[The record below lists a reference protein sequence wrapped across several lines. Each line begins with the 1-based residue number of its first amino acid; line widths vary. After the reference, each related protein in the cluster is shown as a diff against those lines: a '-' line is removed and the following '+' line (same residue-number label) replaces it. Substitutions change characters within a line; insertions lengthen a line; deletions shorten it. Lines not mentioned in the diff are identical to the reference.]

1 MSINNSEEFKFE
13 QNHKVYSIIISI
25 QEDQLCLILI
35 FYSSIPK
42 KYSGFFS
49 LNELRISSKIF
60 EHTQSLFEAKEII
73 KRTVIKKQLLIDD
86 DEFRTRITF
95 DTGLGHNSVPFPIIL
110 FRDSDD
116 KRPVIS
122 NYIKNNEINNE
133 NKDPEDNLKK
143 SFINK
148 IGMNNNNINKFN
160 NNINMNSN
168 NNNNILRASIG
179 NNINNK
185 MINNV
190 ESNGQVQF
198 NNSMKLTSSKIFLN
212 NNMNDIKQN
221 MTTINNL
228 KYKEVDLINNIN
240 NKATIENGL
249 NNYNE
254 RNKNKDFVA
263 LNNNILYNIYN
274 NMNEN
279 KNINSS
285 FYKDLN
291 KSFSLEKN
299 QNQFIHVNN
308 TNINKNTN
316 TNNIPIIR
324 GIRNNIDNNI
334 SESNII
340 QVQNINNINSINPMN
355 LQYVNTNTNINKPI
369 NPPFANPNPYILK
382 NNNINSNIPIKPI
395 QPINAI
401 NPIQPQDNNKL
412 LQIPNPHPT
421 TKINP
426 NLNTYNKNLQMP
438 IQQIKVINPAQT
450 QIPIQPQNNPI
461 MLKNNKYPNYNPNIQ
476 PKPVLN
482 QAIVADN
489 QSFHTAP
496 IQRNVVQIPNIDQ
509 KINQNLLFNDNK
521 RKTSYKI
528 NKNENMRLSL
538 SDESDEENILDNNL
552 DEYNKSGN
560 QPYRFKN
567 LLIHGSKKVKGN
579 LEKFKKNQNLGDY
592 HPSGTKFVSYLK
604 FPETKKNISNKS
616 LTLSTISSS
625 ITSGS
630 NRVIGIEKNI
640 IKHPGEL
647 EEISS
652 RLQRLLNKKNIKY
665 KIIFRSNF
673 DGDLAQSFHQKC
685 DKIKNTLILIKA
697 SGNKRFGGFTS
708 ETWDGNDINKKDDHS
723 FIFSID
729 KMKVYDVIEGE
740 NAINCNPDLGP
751 VFVNQIKLLDKFF
764 TQGGTTCKK
773 GKNFKTTEDFEI
785 TDGAEKF
792 GVKEVEV
799 YQIK

>member
-25 QEDQLCLILI
+25 QEDQLCLVLI

-116 KRPVIS
+116 KRPVLP
-122 NYIKNNEINNE
+122 NFIKNNDINNDM
-133 NKDPEDNLKK
+133 KDPEDNLKK

-148 IGMNNNNINKFN
+148 IGMNNNNINKYN
-160 NNINMNSN
+160 NNINMNANS
-168 NNNNILRASIG
+168 NNILRASIG

-190 ESNGQVQF
+190 TSNGHVQF

-221 MTTINNL
+221 MTNIDNL
-228 KYKEVDLINNIN
+228 KYKEIDLRNNIN
-240 NKATIENGL
+240 NKTTFENGM
-249 NNYNE
+249 NNYNNKL
-254 RNKNKDFVA
+254 NKNKDFVA
-263 LNNNILYNIYN
+263 MNNNILYNIYN

-279 KNINSS
+279 RNINSS
-285 FYKDLN
+285 FYKDLS
-291 KSFSLEKN
+291 KSFSLESN
-299 QNQFIHVNN
+299 QNPMININN
-308 TNINKNTN
+308 TNINNN

-324 GIRNNIDNNI
+324 GVRNNIDNNI
-334 SESNII
+334 SESNIMPI
-340 QVQNINNINSINPMN
+340 QNINNINNNNPINLKNP
-355 LQYVNTNTNINKPI
+355 NTNINKPI
-369 NPPFANPNPYILK
+369 NPLFANSNPYI
-382 NNNINSNIPIKPI
+382 NNNIPI
-395 QPINAI
+395 QKMQPIQQI
-401 NPIQPQDNNKL
+401 NQIQPQNKNKL
-412 LQIPNPHPT
+412 LSNPNLVN
-421 TKINP
+421 KINP
-426 NLNTYNKNLQMP
+426 NPNVNNNLQIQM
-438 IQQIKVINPAQT
+438 QQIKAINPAQT
-450 QIPIQPQNNPI
+450 QMPIQPQNNQMI
-461 MLKNNKYPNYNPNIQ
+461 FQNKYPNYQPNIPQ
-476 PKPVLN
+476 KPVIN

-496 IQRNVVQIPNIDQ
+496 IQRNVVQIPNTDQ
-509 KINQNLLFNDNK
+509 KINQNLLFNDKK
-521 RKTSYKI
+521 RKTYNKVI
-528 NKNENMRLSL
+528 KNENMRLTL
-538 SDESDEENILDNNL
+538 SDDSEEENNYDNNI
-552 DEYNKSGN
+552 DEYNKTGD

-567 LLIHGSKKVKGN
+567 LIIHGSKKVKGN

-592 HPSGTKFVSYLK
+592 RPSGTKFVSYLK

-665 KIIFRSNF
+665 KIIFRSNI
-673 DGDLAQSFHQKC
+673 DGDLAQTFHQKC

-708 ETWDGNDINKKDDHS
+708 ETWDGDDVNKKDDKS

-729 KMKVYDVIEGE
+729 KMKVYDIIEGE

-773 GKNFKTTEDFEI
+773 GMNFKTTEDFEI

-792 GVKEVEV
+792 GVQEVEV
-799 YQIK
+799 YQLK